1 MSDWSSR
8 PRNLPLTGRRK
19 GTARFCPL
27 CMSWHS
33 LFPPDPCPLAE
44 PKPEAGT
51 TPIPSLIRVTGK
63 ANQPRKVNLNL

>member
-1 MSDWSSR
+1 
-8 PRNLPLTGRRK
+8 
-19 GTARFCPL
+19 
-27 CMSWHS
+27 MSWHS